1 MNYLFTWSLSW
12 SDITDLRES
21 IRLSASL
28 TLLIPL
34 FCRREFVVPVAIFG
48 MKNICQF
55 IVVSFVWRENIDK
68 NINNV

>member
-28 TLLIPL
+28 TQLIPV
-34 FCRREFVVPVAIFG
+34 FCRREFVVQVAIFG
-48 MKNICQF
+48 MKKICQF
-55 IVVSFVWRENIDK
+55 VVVSLVWQENKDK
-68 NINNV
+68 SINNV